1 MPRTGRPPKYPWDT
15 WLDGEHRLLLPGRD
29 FEEHVNLLS
38 LRQQAYA
45 AAAQRDK
52 KVTVAY
58 YGEGLSVRALAGAE
72 QARRGRAPIQDW
84 PTVFSKVG
92 LADFEEVRDFPR
104 GKAAAFQ
111 ETMRRAALR
120 HGAVIKTR
128 HVGGRVTCNV
138 LQAVELA
145 EKFPPPILIDEGID
159 EDSVF
164 EPVDH
169 KWEVECLSA
178 ALAV

>member
-15 WLDGEHRLLLPGRD
+15 WLDGERRLILPGRD

-45 AAAQRDK
+45 AATQRGK
-52 KVTVAY
+52 KVTIEQ
-58 YGEGLSVRALAGAE
+58 YGEGLALRALAGPE
-72 QARRGRAPIQDW
+72 QVRRGRAPIQDW

-92 LADFEEVRDFPR
+92 LTDFEEVRDFPR
-104 GKAAAFQ
+104 GKATAFQ

-138 LQAVELA
+138 LQAAELA
-145 EKFPPPILIDEGID
+145 EKFPPAILIDEGVD

-164 EPVDH
+164 EPVEYEWD
-169 KWEVECLSA
+169 LDSIIA
-178 ALAV
+178 GLAV